1 MRENTAKSWTREITR
16 YTRPSEYPTKSGLRK
31 NLDYPVEGRYSYCYD
46 MDSTNCETHGYL
58 YRWDTAINID
68 QCEYGVICDPP
79 ERTQGVRPAGW
90 HIPSA
95 KEWLDLFSNTINNG
109 RVKSSAIGN
118 NLKSSKG
125 WNSGTHKDIY
135 GFSAIPSG
143 SMGGIG
149 PGSGLGEYSGMW
161 SSDEQGTYGAY
172 MVSLDVERSTA
183 WLYDESK
190 ALFLSI
196 RCLMDSDIDPTDT
209 TSFTGSSKQPTLN
222 KVIQEGISVEDYM
235 NSQVDYGTLTDKHDG
250 QVYKITKIGYQWWMA
265 ENLKYADSIKTPSL
279 VNGSWCYDDNDQRC
293 LQTGRLYTW
302 AAAIDSV
309 KLENS
314 SLKCGFGTSCNIPD
328 RVQGICPEGWHL
340 PNQTEWNDLVNKL
353 GGNKV
358 AGHILKAQSGWG
370 SSNTTHFQCVA

>member
-1 MRENTAKSWTREITR
+1 
-16 YTRPSEYPTKSGLRK
+16 
-31 NLDYPVEGRYSYCYD
+31 
-46 MDSTNCETHGYL
+46 
-58 YRWDTAINID
+58 
-68 QCEYGVICDPP
+68 
-79 ERTQGVRPAGW
+79 
-90 HIPSA
+90 
-95 KEWLDLFSNTINNG
+95 
-109 RVKSSAIGN
+109 
-118 NLKSSKG
+118 
-125 WNSGTHKDIY
+125 
-135 GFSAIPSG
+135 
-143 SMGGIG
+143 
-149 PGSGLGEYSGMW
+149 MW

-196 RCLMDSDIDPTDT
+196 RCLMDSDKDPTDT

-222 KVIQEGISVEDYM
+222 KVIQEGFSVEDYM
-235 NSQVDYGTLTDKHDG
+235 NSQVDYGTLTDKRDG

-293 LQTGRLYTW
+293 LLTGRLYTW

-309 KLENS
+309 KLKNS